1 MSIQRI
7 PVKYASK
14 KEEYIDHFDTNF
26 HHIFGNV
33 RGKRGGMTKK
43 GLKFHNDIFETNITF
58 EGLEKMRSILD
69 SKDIKRMKKFEAAN
83 PDYFNAG
90 DEPWMVEVEV
100 N

>member
-1 MSIQRI
+1 MSKQLV

-43 GLKFHNDIFETNITF
+43 GLKFHNECFETNITLD
-58 EGLEKMRSILD
+58 GLREMQSILD
-69 SKDIKRMKKFEAAN
+69 SGKVTAMRKFEAKN

-90 DEPWMVEVEV
+90 DEPWMEEVED
-100 N
+100 